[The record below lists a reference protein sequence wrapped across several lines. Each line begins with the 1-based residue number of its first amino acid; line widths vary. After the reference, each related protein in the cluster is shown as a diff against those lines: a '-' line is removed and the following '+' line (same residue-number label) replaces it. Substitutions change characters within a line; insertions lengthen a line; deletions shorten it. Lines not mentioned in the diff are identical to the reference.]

1 MYMSSMYVH
10 GLILVFNKYVHVCL
24 LESNAQGVGG
34 VGVLRILS
42 DGMIKGFFVGG
53 GGWNFRFLDFFEL
66 QKFGK
71 YFFGWLH
78 LSRDFFLWGKG

>member
-34 VGVLRILS
+34 GGGTQDFKWRDDQRIFGRGGLKFS
-42 DGMIKGFFVGG
+42 ILGFFWVTKI
-53 GGWNFRFLDFFEL
+53 WQVFFWVASFE
-66 QKFGK
+66 
-71 YFFGWLH
+71 
-78 LSRDFFLWGKG
+78 